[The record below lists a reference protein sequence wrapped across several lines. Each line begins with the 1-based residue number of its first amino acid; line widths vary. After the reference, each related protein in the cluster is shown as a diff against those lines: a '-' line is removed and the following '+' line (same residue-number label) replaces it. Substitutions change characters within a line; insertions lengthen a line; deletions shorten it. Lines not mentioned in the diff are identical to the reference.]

1 MVRQLTRRVIKV
13 GAALG
18 VAMGLVLAFSG
29 VPSTTAMAAETIAWK
44 GVTNHRKG
52 AAYKKWL
59 WLQEELPKR
68 TGGRLHLQVLTYEE
82 LGLTGT
88 ETLRTMKTG
97 LIDIA
102 EVQTGYVA
110 SDFPLIEATGLPG
123 VPATYEMARKLYD
136 AWAEHVVGPREDIM
150 GGKVLSTFA
159 WNSTYLWTK
168 FPLNSLDDLKGKKIR
183 VFSPAMAAY
192 IKGLGAEPLSM
203 PIAEVYGALQRG
215 LMDGLCTGP
224 DQVKAM
230 SMWEV
235 AVQGSDIGLAPS
247 GSYITVS
254 RKSWDNLPADIR
266 KVLEDMAP
274 ELTDLG
280 WALGEENNRVG
291 VELGKKNGMKFI
303 IPSKES
309 WRPTLAKISKN
320 EIIPWWIGRA
330 GEEGKEAFNKYL
342 APITG
347 FKAE

>member
-1 MVRQLTRRVIKV
+1 MIGRLMRRILDV
-13 GAALG
+13 GATVG
-18 VAMGLVLAFSG
+18 VALGLVL
-29 VPSTTAMAAETIAWK
+29 PMSTLAPTAATAAETFAWK

-68 TGGRLHLQVLTYEE
+68 TNGRIHLQVFTFEE

-110 SDFPLIEATGLPG
+110 SDFPLIEAIGLPG
-123 VPATYEMARKLYD
+123 VPADYEMARKLYD
-136 AWAEHVVGPREDIM
+136 AWLKNVIRPREDIM
-150 GGKVLSTFA
+150 GGKVLAHFS

-192 IKGLGAEPLSM
+192 LKGLGAEPLSM

-247 GSYITVS
+247 GSFITIGK
-254 RKSWDNLPADIR
+254 KSWDSLPPDLQKI
-266 KVLEDMAP
+266 VLDMGP

-280 WALGEENNRVG
+280 WKEGEENNQEG
-291 VELGKKNGMKFI
+291 IKLGKEHGMKFV
-303 IPSKES
+303 IPSKTA
-309 WRPTLAKISKN
+309 WRPILTKIAKDQV
-320 EIIPWWIGRA
+320 IPWWIGRT
-330 GEEGKEAFNKYL
+330 GPEGKEDFNKYL
-342 APITG
+342 APIVG
-347 FKAE
+347 FKIE